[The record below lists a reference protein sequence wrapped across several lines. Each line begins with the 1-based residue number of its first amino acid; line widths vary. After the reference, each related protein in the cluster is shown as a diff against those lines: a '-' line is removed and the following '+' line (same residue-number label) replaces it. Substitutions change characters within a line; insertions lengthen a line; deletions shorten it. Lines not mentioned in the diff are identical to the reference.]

1 MRKKWGILSAGV
13 SAGLVFISARQSIE
27 FIGRRTDTHE
37 GSAILQPFAERTL
50 EGVAD
55 STAVNNIG
63 PVARLYLGFQRALIK
78 GMISETRIGINYGF
92 VGLGRSV
99 DGTTSANM
107 GNTLVASF
115 PTSSLGFQDEENNK
129 FELLGAFIQM
139 GIKF

>member
-1 MRKKWGILSAGV
+1 
-13 SAGLVFISARQSIE
+13 
-27 FIGRRTDTHE
+27 
-37 GSAILQPFAERTL
+37 
-50 EGVAD
+50 
-55 STAVNNIG
+55 
-63 PVARLYLGFQRALIK
+63 
-78 GMISETRIGINYGF
+78 MISETRIGINYGF

-139 GIKF
+139 GLKF